1 MIVKV
6 DLLDQ
11 WLERLGGHDNI
22 AGAYEQGS
30 GVWGFADENSD
41 RDFIVVWRND
51 YPDKDKRQKVLEN
64 LGGVVHEF
72 QDIPA
77 VKKGVD
83 LFESEMERLNVAHIR
98 ADDFFSFYEGLNNLG
113 KYYDEQLLRIGG
125 FVNGKIHY
133 DPEGKLEKHRQDMK
147 LTDAIVGSV
156 EVKLRNELGY
166 DLKILE
172 IAAKRGG
179 VIQFVQQMSEV
190 LYQMH
195 IWYYMRKKM
204 WLMSDKWFEAFA
216 RKFVWEDDFVS
227 LLREIREGL
236 EMKKIAM
243 RLLAIAKEWGF
254 EPGKKFKS

>member
-51 YPDKDKRQKVLEN
+51 YTDKDKRQQVLEN

-98 ADDFFSFYEGLNNLG
+98 ADDFFSFFS
-113 KYYDEQLLRIGG
+113 RI
-125 FVNGKIHY
+125 
-133 DPEGKLEKHRQDMK
+133 
-147 LTDAIVGSV
+147 T
-156 EVKLRNELGY
+156 
-166 DLKILE
+166 
-172 IAAKRGG
+172 
-179 VIQFVQQMSEV
+179 
-190 LYQMH
+190 
-195 IWYYMRKKM
+195 
-204 WLMSDKWFEAFA
+204 
-216 RKFVWEDDFVS
+216 S
-227 LLREIREGL
+227 L
-236 EMKKIAM
+236 
-243 RLLAIAKEWGF
+243 
-254 EPGKKFKS
+254 FKSYCFIHFKFC